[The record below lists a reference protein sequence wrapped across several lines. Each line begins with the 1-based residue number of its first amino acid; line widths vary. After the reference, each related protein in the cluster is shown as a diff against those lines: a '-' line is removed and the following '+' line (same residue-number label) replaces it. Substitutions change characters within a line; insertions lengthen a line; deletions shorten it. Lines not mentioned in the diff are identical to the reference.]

1 MSFYNNYE
9 KNGTQTGNSRGGAK
23 FEQPRPEMPCSYLNF
38 AEENL
43 HKTWQNQLSFFSY
56 L

>member
-1 MSFYNNYE
+1 ME
-9 KNGTQTGNSRGGAK
+9 HKPETVVVVK

-43 HKTWQNQLSFFSY
+43 HKTWQNQLSFFFVFIIIN
-56 L
+56 